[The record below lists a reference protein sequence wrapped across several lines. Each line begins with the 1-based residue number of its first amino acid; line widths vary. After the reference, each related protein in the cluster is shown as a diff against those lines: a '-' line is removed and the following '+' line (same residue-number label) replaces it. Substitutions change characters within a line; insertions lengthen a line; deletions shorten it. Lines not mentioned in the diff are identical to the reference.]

1 MAIKIIA
8 ARLEGGKFHESIT
21 KLRWINPGSGE
32 TGESFVSAIVAW
44 IEDDD
49 GKAYVDEGIHRV
61 AVEILKPTFG
71 PKFLRTRADGIWK
84 NNLLELPRF

>member
-8 ARLEGGKFHESIT
+8 SRLEGGKFHENIT

-32 TGESFVSAIVAW
+32 TGESPVSAIVTW
-44 IEDDD
+44 IEDED

-84 NNLLELPRF
+84 NNLLELERF

>member
-8 ARLEGGKFHESIT
+8 SRLEGGKFHENIT
-21 KLRWINPGSGE
+21 KLRWSNPGSGE

-49 GKAYVDEGIHRV
+49 GKAYVDEGIRRV
-61 AVEILKPTFG
+61 AVEIIKPTFG
-71 PKFLRTRADGIWK
+71 PKFLRTKADGIWK
-84 NNLLELPRF
+84 NNLLDLPRF

>member
-8 ARLEGGKFHESIT
+8 SRLEGGRFHENIT
-21 KLRWINPGSGE
+21 KLRWVNPGNGE
-32 TGESFVSAIVAW
+32 TGESLVSAIVAW
-44 IEDDD
+44 IEDED

-61 AVEILKPTFG
+61 GVEIIKPTFG

-84 NNLLELPRF
+84 NNLLELERF